1 MDAET
6 KKNNEKRF
14 INRREWHNICL
25 IGVDF
30 KRQNRKYYEKSNQIL

>member
-1 MDAET
+1 MDVET
-6 KKNNEKRF
+6 KKIMKKDSSIVESGTIF
-14 INRREWHNICL
+14 AL